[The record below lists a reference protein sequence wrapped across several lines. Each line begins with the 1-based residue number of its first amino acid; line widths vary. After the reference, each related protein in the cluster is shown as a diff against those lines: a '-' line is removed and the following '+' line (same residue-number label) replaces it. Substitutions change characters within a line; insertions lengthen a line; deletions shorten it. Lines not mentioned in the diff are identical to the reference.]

1 MVASQL
7 CKNWGRIAC
16 STELFLFLVVFSS
29 SLVVCK
35 GCLLPEHTVSI
46 SVYTV
51 SQYGVHFCLVGTPS
65 SKHNSPTF
73 HLIHI
78 SQFSSI
84 MSSSTDLRWCSSCKT
99 SRKSADFAVKK
110 NGELKKTCAI
120 HQKKRT
126 LDDTSLDSWNS
137 FVTKLSKFNHPVQSA
152 NSKF

>member
-1 MVASQL
+1 M
-7 CKNWGRIAC
+7 
-16 STELFLFLVVFSS
+16 FSHH
-29 SLVVCK
+29 
-35 GCLLPEHTVSI
+35 CLLTSMLLFTQLRVFARFRSR
-46 SVYTV
+46 SY
-51 SQYGVHFCLVGTPS
+51 FCSFLSRPSHLNFILHPIIHLHHDTTCPS
-65 SKHNSPTF
+65 SPQHNSPTF